1 MEFLRTTAVISQN
14 FKCAVFWEEV
24 SGYARKNQESRL
36 NNGATKAASR
46 GSVRTDDSPGQEL
59 GCSTNQAARS

>member
-1 MEFLRTTAVISQN
+1 MYVPRVISEEECPRSDCTVVISQN
-14 FKCAVFWEEV
+14 FKCAVSWKEV

-46 GSVRTDDSPGQEL
+46 GSVRTDDSPG
-59 GCSTNQAARS
+59 